1 MSILFLSPI
10 FGGQNSKVGVQGFQ
24 NVIFDLGGVLLNL
37 EVERTYR
44 AFAEISGRPVSEIQ
58 RDAGS
63 LQLFLDFEK
72 GLISAKDFRHQLRD
86 YLQTAAPD
94 HALDDA
100 WNAMLLDFP
109 PAKATLL
116 DQLKNTHRTFLLS
129 NTNVIHWHA
138 FTKTIWYTGI
148 NNFDGL
154 FERAYYSHQIGMRK
168 PDGEI
173 FEFVLTQQKLKPH
186 ETLFIDDNKQNVEA
200 ARQLGIATVHLTSP
214 EQLYSIFQ

>member
-1 MSILFLSPI
+1 
-10 FGGQNSKVGVQGFQ
+10 VQGIE

-37 EVERTYR
+37 AVERTYR
-44 AFAEISGRPVSEIQ
+44 AFAKISGRPVSDIQ
-58 RDAGS
+58 RDAAS
-63 LQLFLDFEK
+63 MQLFLDFEK
-72 GLISAKDFRHQLRD
+72 GLISAEGFRHQLRD
-86 YLQTAAPD
+86 YLQTTVPD

-116 DQLKNTHRTFLLS
+116 AQLKKTYRTFLLS
-129 NTNVIHWHA
+129 NTNIIHWQA
-138 FTKTIWYTGI
+138 FTNIIRNTGQ
-148 NNFDGL
+148 NDFDGL
-154 FERAYYSHQIGMRK
+154 FKRAYYSHQLGMRK

-173 FEFVLTQQKLKPH
+173 FQFVLTQHKLKAH

-214 EQLYSIFQ
+214 DQLYSIFQ